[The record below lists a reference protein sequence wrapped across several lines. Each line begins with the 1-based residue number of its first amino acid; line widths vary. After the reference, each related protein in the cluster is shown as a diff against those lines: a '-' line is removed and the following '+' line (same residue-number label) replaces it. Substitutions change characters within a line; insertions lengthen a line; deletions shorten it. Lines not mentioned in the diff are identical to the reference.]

1 MVRIMSG
8 NATRRVPANGGETLD
23 CDAAARTL
31 AVQPDVLLSWA
42 ERLSFPEDIG
52 EPGTPRFRRAEIE
65 ALKVTLS
72 QAHSVEGAVRA
83 AQALL
88 GGGGSTSP

>member
-1 MVRIMSG
+1 MSG

-23 CDAAARTL
+23 CDAAAEAL

-42 ERLSFPEDIG
+42 ERLSFPENVG
-52 EPGTPRFRRAEIE
+52 EPGAPRFRRAEID
-65 ALKVTLS
+65 ALRRTLS
-72 QAHSVEGAVRA
+72 QAHSVEGAIRA

-88 GGGGSTSP
+88 GGGGTASP